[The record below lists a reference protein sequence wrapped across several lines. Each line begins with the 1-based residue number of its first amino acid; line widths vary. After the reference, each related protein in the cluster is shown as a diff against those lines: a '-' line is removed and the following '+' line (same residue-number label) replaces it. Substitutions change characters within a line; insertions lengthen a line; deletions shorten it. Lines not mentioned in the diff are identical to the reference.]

1 MMNLMSD
8 PTRLRDAGPGDSP
21 EIIRLITA
29 AFLEY
34 PGCVMDLEHEEAGLL
49 SPSRS
54 HTRFWVLEEQGRVVG
69 CTACRVFRD
78 TDGEQALEVKK
89 VYLAA
94 SHRGRGLGRRLI
106 EHPESYA
113 AGMGIR
119 RLVCWSDT
127 RFESAHR
134 AYEAVGYVR
143 TGGTRALHDL
153 SRSVEYG
160 FQKYRGQELGTGT

>member
-1 MMNLMSD
+1 MNLMSD
-8 PTRLRDAGPGDSP
+8 PIRLRDAGPGDSP

-34 PGCVMDLEHEEAGLL
+34 PGCVMDLEREEAGLL

-54 HTRFWVLEEQGRVVG
+54 HTRFWVLEDRRRVVG
-69 CTACRVFRD
+69 CTACRVYRD
-78 TDGEQALEVKK
+78 RSGDEVLEVKK

-94 SHRGRGLGRRLI
+94 SQRGKGLGRKLI
-106 EHPESYA
+106 EHPEAYA
-113 AGMGIR
+113 AELGIR

-127 RFESAHR
+127 RFEAAHR

-143 TGGTRALHDL
+143 TGKTRALHDL

-160 FQKYRGQELGTGT
+160 FEKYRIMRG

>member
-1 MMNLMSD
+1 MMNPMND
-8 PTRLRDAGPGDSP
+8 PIRLREAAPRDSP
-21 EIIRLITA
+21 AIIRLITA

-34 PGCVMDLEHEEAGLL
+34 PGCVMDVEREEAALL
-49 SPSRS
+49 SPARS
-54 HTRFWVLEEQGRVVG
+54 HTRFWVLEEKGRVVG
-69 CTACRVFRD
+69 CTACRVFRGN
-78 TDGEQALEVKK
+78 DGEQALEVKK

-113 AGMGIR
+113 AELGIH
-119 RLVCWSDT
+119 RLVCWSDS
-127 RFESAHR
+127 RFEAAHR

-143 TGGTRALHDL
+143 TGKTRNLHDL

-160 FQKYRGQELGTGT
+160 FELRRG

>member
-1 MMNLMSD
+1 MKRMSEAV
-8 PTRLRDAGPGDSP
+8 RIRDATNADSP
-21 EIIRLITA
+21 AIIRLITA

-34 PGCVMDLEHEEAGLL
+34 PGCVMDVEREEAGLL
-49 SPSRS
+49 SPASS
-54 HTRFWVLEEQGRVVG
+54 HTRFWVLEEQRTLVG
-69 CTACRVFRD
+69 CTACRVHRD
-78 TDGEQALEVKK
+78 RTGEQVLEVKK

-106 EHPESYA
+106 EHPESFA
-113 AGMGIR
+113 AEQDIR
-119 RLVCWSDT
+119 RLVCWSDS
-127 RFESAHR
+127 RFKAAHK

-160 FQKYRGQELGTGT
+160 FEKIRTGTGT